1 VTRIYV
7 PTTLDDLRA
16 AHLAGR
22 ITPGPDAVV
31 LRSEVGPAGATESSG
46 APEASEEQEYAALM
60 TAADISAA
68 LLDGPGRRVVLV
80 AELPAGADTDHPV
93 PWKRVVAVHADPAD
107 RPVGA
112 DPDEDLGWY
121 ATQEIPDLL

>member
-7 PTTLDDLRA
+7 PTTLDALRA

-22 ITPGPDAVV
+22 IAPGPAAVV
-31 LRSEVGPAGATESSG
+31 LEQGGAAGE
-46 APEASEEQEYAALM
+46 PDEPDEQQEYAALM
-60 TAADISAA
+60 TAADSSAA

-80 AELPAGADTDHPV
+80 AELPAGADTEHPV
-93 PWKRVVAVHADPAD
+93 PWKRVVAVHADPVD